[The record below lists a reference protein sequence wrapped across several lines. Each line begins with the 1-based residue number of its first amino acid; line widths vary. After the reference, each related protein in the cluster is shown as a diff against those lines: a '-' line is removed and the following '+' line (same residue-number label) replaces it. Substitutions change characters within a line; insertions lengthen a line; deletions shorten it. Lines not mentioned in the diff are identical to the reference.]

1 MKYFKLKLYIL
12 VAILSFNTAAL
23 RAQFIDTGAGARAAG
38 MANAF
43 TAEASGPET
52 IYYNPAGIVNAGTYQ
67 LATSYSRLFWGL
79 TDKSNL
85 GKGYIGYI
93 MPVNEKIG
101 AGFAWHHFMLD
112 NYYSEETFCF
122 SGAYRVNDKLSAGLN
137 LKLLNKNYASTP
149 YTESSVDLNTGQVSP
164 EINPVFKN
172 GYSKFGFT
180 PDIGA
185 LYRFNYAH
193 RVGLSLKNITLPDM
207 ALSDEDTDRLPL
219 EIKTGYRYITGNMR
233 VLVDLGYSA
242 DDFNFYTGAENWFL
256 GKTFAVRGGIG
267 IGSRLYRNAALGA
280 SYRFNNTF
288 KIDYAFNY
296 PLAGIASTYGTHKLG
311 FIVKFGVLSKAEKDS
326 QDDGRPI
333 SKEDNTRANEVVDSG
348 MKLFEENKFLQ
359 AREKFRE
366 ALKINPESSVAKAK
380 LEETVKMQQVV
391 SDKIR
396 ESKKKYLK
404 GVYHLNRSEYREAA
418 LVFEELLNIDT
429 MGDGELEDLH
439 VRSREKY
446 DELKNEKVVRVGNY
460 ISKAEDYYSKLRYD
474 DALKYYRKA
483 LEVMP
488 SNTKARSGV
497 EKVNSKFIEKYYEAG
512 INYHLDE
519 NYGKAREEF
528 EKVLKLNKNHKQSLN
543 MLKIIG
549 EER

>member
-1 MKYFKLKLYIL
+1 
-12 VAILSFNTAAL
+12 
-23 RAQFIDTGAGARAAG
+23 
-38 MANAF
+38 
-43 TAEASGPET
+43 
-52 IYYNPAGIVNAGTYQ
+52 
-67 LATSYSRLFWGL
+67 
-79 TDKSNL
+79 
-85 GKGYIGYI
+85 
-93 MPVNEKIG
+93 
-101 AGFAWHHFMLD
+101 
-112 NYYSEETFCF
+112 
-122 SGAYRVNDKLSAGLN
+122 
-137 LKLLNKNYASTP
+137 
-149 YTESSVDLNTGQVSP
+149 
-164 EINPVFKN
+164 
-172 GYSKFGFT
+172 
-180 PDIGA
+180 
-185 LYRFNYAH
+185 
-193 RVGLSLKNITLPDM
+193 
-207 ALSDEDTDRLPL
+207 
-219 EIKTGYRYITGNMR
+219 
-233 VLVDLGYSA
+233 
-242 DDFNFYTGAENWFL
+242 
-256 GKTFAVRGGIG
+256 
-267 IGSRLYRNAALGA
+267 
-280 SYRFNNTF
+280 
-288 KIDYAFNY
+288 
-296 PLAGIASTYGTHKLG
+296 
-311 FIVKFGVLSKAEKDS
+311 
-326 QDDGRPI
+326 
-333 SKEDNTRANEVVDSG
+333 
-348 MKLFEENKFLQ
+348 
-359 AREKFRE
+359 
-366 ALKINPESSVAKAK
+366 
-380 LEETVKMQQVV
+380 MQQVV

-512 INYHLDE
+512 INYYLDE